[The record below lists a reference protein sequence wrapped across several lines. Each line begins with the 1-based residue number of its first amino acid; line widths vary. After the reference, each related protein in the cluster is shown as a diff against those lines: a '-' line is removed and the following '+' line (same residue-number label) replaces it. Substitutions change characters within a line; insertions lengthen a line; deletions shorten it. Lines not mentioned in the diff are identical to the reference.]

1 MKKSTKKLLS
11 VMLAILTLS
20 QVFTIGL
27 QVTAANT
34 FLGNLYV
41 ETSRP
46 TVGATPDNAF
56 VDYNHRNEI
65 TLDTYWWRD
74 DTTGATMTSSSTFEE
89 GKTYR
94 IYVKIKTQT
103 GYQFDKNT
111 VVYLAGKKAE
121 LTYRDAYNITAT
133 VTWKLETFTMDIYSF
148 SIPKIGNKLADTPV
162 GYKYDTDLT
171 VTDATASWGSNSMYK
186 DAFTSGQSYYAT
198 FAFTFEEELADE
210 KHISVTVNE
219 TSGNNIVVYTG
230 ADEHTVFIVY
240 EFTYRYIDVID
251 FLIPDAGDKA
261 AIYKNTY
268 DYESNLGIKT
278 ADLKWFYGNSEVT
291 TFEAGKTYRAE
302 IIFTTDYSF
311 DTKNSNLV
319 KVTVNGKDDNVNI
332 MAIENFVAV
341 SYDVTI
347 GSGADLGDVNQDGE
361 VDNLD
366 ALVVL
371 KYDAGV
377 INDIAD
383 NADVNKDG
391 EIDNLDALAI
401 LKYDAGILDSLS

>member
-1 MKKSTKKLLS
+1 MKRSTKKLLS
-11 VMLAILTLS
+11 VLLALLMVLPVLTVGVQQS
-20 QVFTIGL
+20 APVS
-27 QVTAANT
+27 AANT

-46 TVGATPDNAF
+46 TVGANPDTAF

-171 VTDATASWGSNSMYK
+171 VTNATASWGSNSMYK

-291 TFEAGKTYRAE
+291 HLRGW
-302 IIFTTDYSF
+302 
-311 DTKNSNLV
+311 KN
-319 KVTVNGKDDNVNI
+319 
-332 MAIENFVAV
+332 
-341 SYDVTI
+341 
-347 GSGADLGDVNQDGE
+347 
-361 VDNLD
+361 
-366 ALVVL
+366 
-371 KYDAGV
+371 
-377 INDIAD
+377 
-383 NADVNKDG
+383 
-391 EIDNLDALAI
+391 
-401 LKYDAGILDSLS
+401 LSC